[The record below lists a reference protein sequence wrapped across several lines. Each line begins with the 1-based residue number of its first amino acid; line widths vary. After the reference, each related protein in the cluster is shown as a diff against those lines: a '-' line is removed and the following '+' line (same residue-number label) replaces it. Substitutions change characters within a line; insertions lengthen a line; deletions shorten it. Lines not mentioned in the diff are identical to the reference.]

1 MQLSVITPIYNEEEN
16 ISVFV
21 SELQKSLAK
30 ITDDYEVLFV
40 DDGSTDRSLELLI
53 NIHKTDKRYKVLSLS
68 RNFGHQSAYTAGLEF
83 SKGRFV
89 VMLDADMQDPPEY
102 IIKMYEEI
110 NHHDLDVVYAYR
122 SDRKEKGFKK
132 ILIKLFHVVFS
143 QMSSHQ
149 VPTNVGNFSIMTRQV
164 ALALLEQREKN
175 RYLPGL
181 RSFVGFKQGVI
192 NYSRPD
198 RAHGQPKMTYRKL
211 FNLAIDAIFSFSN
224 IPLRVCLYLGVFGII
239 ISFLVGTFSLIS
251 KILGIASPGWSS
263 TLISIYLFGSIQLV
277 FLGVLGEYV
286 YRIYKEVQN
295 RSTFIVRKYY
305 ED

>member
-16 ISVFV
+16 ISVFIT
-21 SELQKSLAK
+21 ELKKHLAQ
-30 ITDDYEVLFV
+30 ITEDFEVIFV
-40 DDGSTDRSLELLI
+40 DDGSTDKSLELLI
-53 NIHKTDKRYKVLSLS
+53 DAHKNDKRYKVLSLS
-68 RNFGHQSAYTAGLEF
+68 RNFGHQAAYTAGLEF
-83 SKGRFV
+83 SKGKYI

-102 IIKMYEEI
+102 IVKLYEEI
-110 NHHDLDVVYAYR
+110 NSKDLDVVYAYR
-122 SDRKEKGFKK
+122 TDRKEKGLKK
-132 ILIKLFHVVFS
+132 LFIKLFHVVFS
-143 QMSSHQ
+143 KMSSHN

-164 ALALLEQREKN
+164 LIALLNQREKN

-192 NYSRPD
+192 NYTRPD
-198 RAHGQPKMTYRKL
+198 RAFGQPKMTYRKL

-224 IPLRVCLYLGVFGII
+224 IPIRICLYLGLFGIT
-239 ISFLVGTFSLIS
+239 ISLIVGTYSLIS

-263 TLISIYLFGSIQLV
+263 TLISIYLFGSIQLI

-286 YRIYKEVQN
+286 FRIYKEVQN
-295 RSTFIVRKYY
+295 RSTFIIRKYY